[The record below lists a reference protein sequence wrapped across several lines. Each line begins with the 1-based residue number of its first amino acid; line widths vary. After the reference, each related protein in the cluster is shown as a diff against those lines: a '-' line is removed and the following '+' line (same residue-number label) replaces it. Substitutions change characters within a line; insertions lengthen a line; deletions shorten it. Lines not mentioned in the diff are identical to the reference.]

1 MRRTTL
7 EDIARMADVSK
18 ATVSRV
24 INNKAEGVS
33 EETRQRVQH
42 IIDKLEYR
50 PNLLARGIVA
60 EKTKTIGLIIPD
72 ITNPFFSDAVSI
84 IEDYAVKNGYSIY
97 LCNTNSSLEKEE
109 ECISNLI
116 SKHVDGILL
125 ASAATEQQPIH
136 SRLKKYGIPCVL
148 FDRKLKYMD
157 YGAGIFVD
165 NEFAV
170 FKATEFLL
178 RHGNTR
184 IAFICGSGELSITQ
198 ERIEG
203 YRSAL
208 EAHNVPFNPELVV
221 YGTYQIETG
230 HQAVREL
237 MKKGLNF
244 TAVLC
249 GNDLIAIGA
258 MKALKELNKPIPQ
271 EVEVVGFDN
280 VKVGEL
286 VEPALT
292 TIEQPIESL
301 SEQAVKTLLQ
311 LIEGKDP
318 VDQSIRLD
326 ARMVLRD
333 TTKNF
338 I

>member
-1 MRRTTL
+1 M
-7 EDIARMADVSK
+7 
-18 ATVSRV
+18 
-24 INNKAEGVS
+24 
-33 EETRQRVQH
+33 
-42 IIDKLEYR
+42 
-50 PNLLARGIVA
+50 
-60 EKTKTIGLIIPD
+60 
-72 ITNPFFSDAVSI
+72 
-84 IEDYAVKNGYSIY
+84 
-97 LCNTNSSLEKEE
+97 
-109 ECISNLI
+109 
-116 SKHVDGILL
+116 
-125 ASAATEQQPIH
+125 
-136 SRLKKYGIPCVL
+136 
-148 FDRKLKYMD
+148 
-157 YGAGIFVD
+157 
-165 NEFAV
+165 
-170 FKATEFLL
+170 
-178 RHGNTR
+178 
-184 IAFICGSGELSITQ
+184 SITQ

-230 HQAVREL
+230 HQPVREL

-318 VDQSIRLD
+318 IDQSIRLD